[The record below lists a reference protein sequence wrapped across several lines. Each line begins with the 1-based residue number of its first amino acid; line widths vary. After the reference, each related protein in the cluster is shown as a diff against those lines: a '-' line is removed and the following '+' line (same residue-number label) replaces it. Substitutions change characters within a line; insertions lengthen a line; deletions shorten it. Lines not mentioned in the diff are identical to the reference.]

1 MKKSIVPT
9 IYKFEFYAHKAYWKN
24 GKSEKEALEEI
35 EELLMYCEDLNIISR
50 VKVTDYTLKTKS
62 NKIL

>member
-9 IYKFEFYAHKAYWKN
+9 IYKFEFYAHKSHWKH

-50 VKVTDYTLKTKS
+50 VKITDYTLEPKS